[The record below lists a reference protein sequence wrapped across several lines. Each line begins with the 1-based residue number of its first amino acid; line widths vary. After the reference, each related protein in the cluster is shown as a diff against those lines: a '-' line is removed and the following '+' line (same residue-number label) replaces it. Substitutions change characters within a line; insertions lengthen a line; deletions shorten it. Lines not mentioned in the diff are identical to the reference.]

1 MRLLLKFMHV
11 LGAML
16 FIGASTS
23 FIALA
28 SFADGLL
35 PGQVGVLPQ
44 ALAFACG
51 WIALPALV
59 TTLTTGAILLAQ
71 QPLYVAARWPWAK
84 AAIGLAVLAIAAA
97 VVQPGFTRA
106 AAFAQQSASGAPVD
120 RTLASTLDAA
130 VAATWAVLALAILA
144 VVLAMWRPRLG
155 QGR

>member
-16 FIGASTS
+16 FI
-23 FIALA
+23 ALA
-28 SFADGLL
+28 SFGDGLL

-59 TTLTTGAILLAQ
+59 TTLSTGAILMAQ
-71 QPLYVAARWPWAK
+71 QPAYVGARWAWSK
-84 AAIGLAVLAIAAA
+84 AVIGLVVLAISAAI
-97 VVQPGFTRA
+97 VQPAFTRA
-106 AAFAQQSASGAPVD
+106 AAFSQQSASGALVD

-130 VAATWAVLALAILA
+130 VSATWAALALAILA
-144 VVLAMWRPRLG
+144 VALAVWKPRLG
-155 QGR
+155 KS

>member
-16 FIGASTS
+16 FIGASAS

-28 SFADGLL
+28 SFGDGLL

-59 TTLTTGAILLAQ
+59 TTLSTGAILMAQ
-71 QPLYVAARWPWAK
+71 QPAYVAARWAWSK
-84 AAIGLAVLAIAAA
+84 AVIGLVVLAISAAI
-97 VVQPGFTRA
+97 VQPAFTRA
-106 AAFAQQSASGAPVD
+106 AAFSQQSASGAPVD

-130 VAATWAVLALAILA
+130 VSATWAVLALAILA
-144 VVLAMWRPRLG
+144 VALAVWKPRLG
-155 QGR
+155 KS

>member
-1 MRLLLKFMHV
+1 MHRLLKFFHV

-16 FIGASTS
+16 FIGASAS

-59 TTLTTGAILLAQ
+59 TTLSTGAILMAQ
-71 QPLYVAARWPWAK
+71 QPAYVAARWAWSK
-84 AAIGLAVLAIAAA
+84 AAIGLTVLAIAAA
-97 VVQPGFTRA
+97 LVQPAFARA
-106 AAFAQQSASGAPVD
+106 AAFAMQSASGAPVD
-120 RTLASTLDAA
+120 RTLASTLERA
-130 VAATWAVLALAILA
+130 VSATWAALALAILA
-144 VVLAMWRPRLG
+144 VVLAMWKPRLG
-155 QGR
+155 QR